1 MKKKRKPTLKLLL
14 LIYVPMFIVGMLIDL
29 VLSKWG
35 DASYA
40 IGWCVGVCSALW
52 WSKYIID
59 DWKEEMKGGRDEAKT
74 NVHSDAD

>member
-1 MKKKRKPTLKLLL
+1 MKKERKPTLKLLL

-52 WSKYIID
+52 WSNYVIEEVRR
-59 DWKEEMKGGRDEAKT
+59 KERREQ
-74 NVHSDAD
+74 